1 MWYNFKIEW
10 RRYWKEMFHFK
21 FNLFF
26 ANIGLLV
33 LFLGLLD
40 YLDVTDKETVLILLF
55 VWYSA
60 THGFIN
66 INYIIEEE
74 IMDGTLVHILGTRVS
89 FLRIIFLRSFIQ
101 MIYDFIKASIVFS
114 IILCIGDFDYSWL
127 SGMSMILTGTL
138 IIVCIFISYFLGLII
153 GAMTLKYKKLSA
165 IPNLLYYFVLFF
177 GGITYNI
184 SSLPILEF
192 ISYLFP
198 FLPLRVIIHGMQN
211 GQIDI
216 QFIGILFI
224 QGLIY
229 LGIGVLLY
237 HLIMKE
243 NYRSGSIF
251 YV

>member
-89 FLRIIFLRSFIQ
+89 FLRIIFL
-101 MIYDFIKASIVFS
+101 
-114 IILCIGDFDYSWL
+114 
-127 SGMSMILTGTL
+127 
-138 IIVCIFISYFLGLII
+138 
-153 GAMTLKYKKLSA
+153 
-165 IPNLLYYFVLFF
+165 
-177 GGITYNI
+177 
-184 SSLPILEF
+184 
-192 ISYLFP
+192 
-198 FLPLRVIIHGMQN
+198 
-211 GQIDI
+211 
-216 QFIGILFI
+216 
-224 QGLIY
+224 
-229 LGIGVLLY
+229 
-237 HLIMKE
+237 
-243 NYRSGSIF
+243 
-251 YV
+251 